1 MSDLAYMLAQ
11 RIGID
16 PNVIRAIE
24 RVESGGRPNA
34 VRFEPHLF
42 HRDTGGRQPDRTIR
56 MGRYGTQVPW
66 TPERG
71 NVSLTPSETN
81 RAAFERAFRL
91 DPATAVTSTSWGTH
105 QVLGGAGLTL
115 YGTPSA
121 FVRAFDA
128 NPEQVSAYLLAEW
141 FRQRPDVI
149 AAANRHD
156 WSYVAWRYNGSRTS
170 PWHRRFEAALAE
182 LGGTQSGMPWW
193 GWLLGAAALGGAA
206 YGGVRLARRYL

>member
-1 MSDLAYMLAQ
+1 MSDMAYLLAR
-11 RIGID
+11 RIGIE
-16 PNVIRAIE
+16 PNVLRAIE
-24 RVESGGRPNA
+24 RIESSGRPNA

-42 HRDTGGRQPDRTIR
+42 HRDTDGRFTRQ
-56 MGRYGTQVPW
+56 QVPW

-91 DPATAVTSTSWGTH
+91 DPATAVTSTSWGTY

-121 FVRAFDA
+121 FVQAFDA
-128 NPEQVSAYLLAEW
+128 NPELVSAYLLAEW

-149 AAANRHD
+149 AAANRGD
-156 WSYVAWRYNGSRTS
+156 WGYVAWRYNGSRTS
-170 PWHRRFEAALAE
+170 PWRGRFEAALAE
-182 LGGTQSGMPWW
+182 LGGAESGLPWW
-193 GWLLGAAALGGAA
+193 GWLLGATAVGGAVYA
-206 YGGVRLARRYL
+206 GVRLARRFT